1 MIMTLIN
8 ERDYIN
14 IVPWVMALILA
25 MRELN
30 REVVKDNER
39 DQSNKLNK
47 WANENGWMY
56 NNGLSRWYKQK
67 DENFNY
73 RFATKEQLIAIMNAD
88 DTKTHE

>member
-30 REVVKDNER
+30 REVVKDN
-39 DQSNKLNK
+39 
-47 WANENGWMY
+47 
-56 NNGLSRWYKQK
+56 K
-67 DENFNY
+67 DV
-73 RFATKEQLIAIMNAD
+73 
-88 DTKTHE
+88 